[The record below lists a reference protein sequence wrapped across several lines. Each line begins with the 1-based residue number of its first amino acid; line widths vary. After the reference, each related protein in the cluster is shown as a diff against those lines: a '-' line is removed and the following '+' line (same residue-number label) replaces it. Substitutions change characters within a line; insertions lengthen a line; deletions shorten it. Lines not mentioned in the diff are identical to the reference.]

1 MKLFEQVLTVVTY
14 VSISFTTIAST
25 EHYLNQK
32 KGSPLFSIS
41 LGLAVSSFVFVLKH
55 FFFMQEAVDK
65 GKLNL
70 SIHKLAREYGVHA
83 LNFFM
88 ILLLA
93 EFNINESPEVY
104 QFPTLY
110 DFTLHNTF

>member
-1 MKLFEQVLTVVTY
+1 MSFGVSSKREARALGKRGYNESEDGAEDEETMKLFEQVLTVVTY

-32 KGSPLFSIS
+32 KGSPLFPIS
-41 LGLAVSSFVFVLKH
+41 LGLAVSSFVYVLKH

-70 SIHKLAREYGVHA
+70 
-83 LNFFM
+83 
-88 ILLLA
+88 
-93 EFNINESPEVY
+93 
-104 QFPTLY
+104 
-110 DFTLHNTF
+110 